1 MAIPTFSPD
10 EVVQICEIL
19 GIPPG
24 GLGLVTTSFTHI
36 PPVLAQI
43 WSPTYT
49 VGDFTALIQ
58 KIWDQINSCDPST
71 VNRTRTHLLRWDE
84 VGGSNPMQ
92 LKSGSA
98 GETGIVVDYPQEREN
113 VRQLIGNSLGLVIPQ
128 GGFYAE
134 MKRKMQYST
143 DLMYGSSGDR

>member
-1 MAIPTFSPD
+1 
-10 EVVQICEIL
+10 
-19 GIPPG
+19 
-24 GLGLVTTSFTHI
+24 
-36 PPVLAQI
+36 
-43 WSPTYT
+43 
-49 VGDFTALIQ
+49 
-58 KIWDQINSCDPST
+58 
-71 VNRTRTHLLRWDE
+71 
-84 VGGSNPMQ
+84 MQ